1 MKEAVYRFEQSNFFL
16 LYFGFIAVSF
26 MIGELTGE
34 SPIKFIVFVTLSI
47 LVYKGVFDLPNS
59 SDDEEEQFN

>member
-1 MKEAVYRFEQSNFFL
+1 
-16 LYFGFIAVSF
+16 

-59 SDDEEEQFN
+59 SDDEEE